1 MEKTL
6 LSFLL
11 PLVALICAPLLHGII
26 GRTKSW
32 VAGRQG
38 SPLLQPYFDLRK
50 LMMRGAVYSDS
61 STWVL
66 RISPVVGLSA
76 LVLALWMTP
85 LGGIAAPVSFTGD
98 AIVVAALLGLSVFL
112 TLLAALDTG
121 SSFEGMGA
129 SREAH
134 FGALAEASLFLTL
147 AALAHLTGNTSLSAA
162 YATIDADLWG
172 HALPMLT
179 MIAVSFMVLA
189 LVENSRMPID
199 DPTTHLELTM
209 IHEVMVLDHTGPD
222 LGFIL
227 YASALKLWLLG
238 SLVVGIIIPVNSGS
252 LWLNAMVGWTGMGV
266 LAIIIGLIGAL
277 MARLHLNHTPPL
289 IVGAG
294 ALSAVAMMMA
304 VR

>member
-1 MEKTL
+1 MDTL
-6 LSFLL
+6 LSWLL
-11 PLVALICAPLLHGII
+11 PLVALLGAPLLHGII
-26 GRTKSW
+26 GRTRAW

-38 SPLLQPYFDLRK
+38 PPLFQPYVDLRK

-61 STWVL
+61 CSWVL
-66 RISPVVGLSA
+66 RLAPVLGLAA
-76 LVLALWMTP
+76 LMTALWMTP
-85 LGGIAAPVSFTGD
+85 LGDVAAPVAFSGD
-98 AIVVAALLGLSVFL
+98 AIVVAGLLGAGVFL

-147 AALAHLTGNTSLSAA
+147 AALAHLTNNTSLSAA
-162 YATIDADLWG
+162 YATIDTDLW
-172 HALPMLT
+172 HRALPMLI
-179 MIAVSFMVLA
+179 MVAVSFLILT

-199 DPTTHLELTM
+199 DPHTHLELTM

-227 YASALKLWLLG
+227 YASSLKLWLLS
-238 SLVVGIIIPVNSGS
+238 SLVVGIIIPVNTGN
-252 LWLNAMVGWTGMGV
+252 LWMNAIIGWAGMGV
-266 LAIIIGLIGAL
+266 LAIIIGLISAL
-277 MARLHLNHTPPL
+277 MARLHLKHTPPL

-294 ALSAVAMMMA
+294 ALSAVALMMA